1 MKTLVLAFA
10 AVWLLTGPV
19 LGQSIGEK
27 TGVNA
32 LTGTAPKTGDFV
44 KIVAIS
50 NMFEIESS
58 RLAAANAKDA
68 RIKAFAAK
76 MVQEH
81 TYTSAQ
87 LATLISSGKVKAEL
101 PTALDVSHQ
110 RMLDKLK
117 RLKGASFDKQYDSD
131 QESVHKVAIS
141 LFQRYSKGGDNSDLK
156 AWAAETLPQL
166 QEHLMMI
173 LKMEI

>member
-1 MKTLVLAFA
+1 MKRLVLAFA
-10 AVWLLTGPV
+10 AVLLLTGPV
-19 LGQSIGEK
+19 LGQSVGEK
-27 TGVNA
+27 TGVNT
-32 LTGTAPKTGDFV
+32 LTGTAPKTEDFV
-44 KIVAIS
+44 KIAAIS

-58 RLAAANAKDA
+58 KLAAANAKDS
-68 RIKAFAAK
+68 RIKAFAEK

-81 TYTSAQ
+81 TSASAQ
-87 LATLISSGKVKAEL
+87 LAKLISGGQVKAEL

-117 RLKGASFDKQYDSD
+117 RLKGGSFDKQYDSD

-141 LFQRYSKGGDNSDLK
+141 LFQRYSKGGDNPELK
-156 AWAAETLPQL
+156 VWAAETLPHL
-166 QEHLMMI
+166 QAHLMMI